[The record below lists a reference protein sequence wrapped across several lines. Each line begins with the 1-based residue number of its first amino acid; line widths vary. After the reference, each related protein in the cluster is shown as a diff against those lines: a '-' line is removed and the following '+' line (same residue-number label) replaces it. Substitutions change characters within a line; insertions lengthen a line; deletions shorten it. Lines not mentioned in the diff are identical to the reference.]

1 MDNDRT
7 GANPEHPKAATLEGH
22 EVEAAD
28 VPVCRRLRTKMY
40 YVVGREHVNLR
51 ESSPTA
57 QYWCSHTVTVMGPDE
72 EPCSPESCQPGRGC
86 FETE

>member
-1 MDNDRT
+1 MEDR
-7 GANPEHPKAATLEGH
+7 ELAA
-22 EVEAAD
+22 

-51 ESSPTA
+51 VSSPTA
-57 QYWCSHTVTVMGPDE
+57 QYWCAHTTTVIGPDDL
-72 EPCSPESCQPGRGC
+72 PCSPEGCQPHRGC

>member
-1 MDNDRT
+1 MDS
-7 GANPEHPKAATLEGH
+7 NPEANQKDPESPAT
-22 EVEAAD
+22 APAD
-28 VPVCRRLRTKMY
+28 TPVCRRLRTKMY

-57 QYWCSHTVTVMGPDE
+57 QYWCSLTATVIGPDDE
-72 EPCSPESCQPGRGC
+72 TCSPETCQPDRAC

>member
-1 MDNDRT
+1 MDSNRT
-7 GANPEHPKAATLEGH
+7 DPNQTDANEPSPAP
-22 EVEAAD
+22 AD
-28 VPVCRRLRTKMY
+28 TPVCKRLRTKMY

-57 QYWCSHTVTVMGPDE
+57 QYWCSLTATVMGPDDE
-72 EPCSPESCQPGRGC
+72 TCSPETCQPDRAC

>member
-1 MDNDRT
+1 MDANQT
-7 GANPEHPKAATLEGH
+7 NPNANPTDPNQTTRET
-22 EVEAAD
+22 
-28 VPVCRRLRTKMY
+28 PVCRRLRTKMY

-57 QYWCSHTVTVMGPDE
+57 QYWCSLTATVIGPDDE
-72 EPCSPESCQPGRGC
+72 TCSPESCQPDRGC